1 MQRMLEINIEP
12 SLIAAVGFIVGVL
25 KNNMHDLIWMTIM
38 GVFFIS
44 IKELKNYQLVDWR
57 VQINTDMIMSGF
69 HRDSIYESRFF
80 GNRLICSQR

>member
-1 MQRMLEINIEP
+1 MQRMLEVNIEP

-80 GNRLICSQR
+80 GDRQICSQG